1 MTDVYSLPDMSSSVE
16 NNLYAD
22 NPKTELV
29 IIGLGKIGSN
39 LVKNLIKNTAYKINN
54 HIAKIS

>member
-39 LVKNLIKNTAYKINN
+39 LVKNLIKNM
-54 HIAKIS
+54 H